1 MSARV
6 VSNVKYCNHITPY
19 LSDLHWLKIN
29 ECMVYKICTIV
40 YKCIHGL
47 ALEYLQNL
55 VIPPHHRRL
64 RSAANNK
71 LPTIRC
77 NTSMALHSAFS
88 STGPRLWN
96 KLPQDIINCNNIEC
110 FKTKLKT
117 FLFAESYGLINN
129 NTI

>member
-19 LSDLHWLKIN
+19 LSDLHWLKVN
-29 ECMVYKICTIV
+29 EHMVYKICTIM
-40 YKCIHGL
+40 YKCIHGQ
-47 ALEYLQNL
+47 APEYLQNL
-55 VIPPHHRRL
+55 VIWPHHS
-64 RSAANNK
+64 SAVNNK

-96 KLPQDIINCNNIEC
+96 KLPQDIINSNNIES

-117 FLFAESYGLINN
+117 FLFPESYRLINN
-129 NTI
+129 TTI